1 MDLIFVV
8 KCAILPLMKRLQLE
22 LCAASVEALALAKS
36 HGFDRIELCQNL
48 EQGGLTPSAGLIQQ
62 ALDLGLETH
71 VLIGP
76 RAGGFHYQQ
85 AEIEVIRQDIQ
96 YCQQSA
102 VKGVVVGLLKANFE
116 LDKPLLQELMHLA
129 PELDWTFHRAFD
141 ERLDWKRSLDILIE
155 LGFKRVLT
163 SGFASNVEIGLP
175 ILAQMSQY
183 ANGRIQIMAGGGVNA
198 GNIGKLALIDGLAA
212 VHFSATQKELL
223 DEDSAFSET
232 ILKVSESRL
241 QRILAAI

>member
-1 MDLIFVV
+1 MNPI
-8 KCAILPLMKRLQLE
+8 QLE
-22 LCAASVEALALAKS
+22 LCAASLEALTLAKT

-62 ALDLGLETH
+62 ALSMGLETH
-71 VLIGP
+71 VLIRP

-85 AEIEVIRQDIQ
+85 AEIDVIRQDIY
-96 YCQQSA
+96 YCRQSG

-116 LDKPLLQELMHLA
+116 LDKSLLQDLMQLA

-141 ERLDWKRSLDILIE
+141 ESLDWKRSLDILID

-175 ILAQMSQY
+175 ILTQMSHY

-198 GNIGKLALIDGLAA
+198 GNIAKLVQIPGIAA

-232 ILKVSESRL
+232 ILKVSEPRL

>member
-8 KCAILPLMKRLQLE
+8 KCAILPLMKALQLE
-22 LCAASVEALALAKS
+22 LCAASVEALKLAKT

-48 EQGGLTPSAGLIQQ
+48 EQGGLTPSAGLIGQ
-62 ALDLGLETH
+62 ALNLGLKTH
-71 VLIGP
+71 VLIRP
-76 RAGGFHYQQ
+76 RAGGFHYEQ
-85 AEIEVIRQDIQ
+85 AEIEVIQREIEFCKNLGVQ
-96 YCQQSA
+96 
-102 VKGVVVGLLKANFE
+102 GVVVGLLKSNFE
-116 LDKPLLQELMHLA
+116 LDKSLLQDLMQLA

-141 ERLDWKRSLDILIE
+141 ESLDWKRSLDVLME

-175 ILAQMSQY
+175 ILVQMCQY
-183 ANGRIQIMAGGGVNA
+183 ANGRIEIMAGGGVNA
-198 GNIGKLALIDGLAA
+198 GNIAKLAQIPNIAA

-232 ILKVSESRL
+232 ILKVSETRL
-241 QRILAAI
+241 KRILSAI

>member
-8 KCAILPLMKRLQLE
+8 KCAILPLMKALQLE
-22 LCAASVEALALAKS
+22 LCAASVEALTLAKT

-48 EQGGLTPSAGLIQQ
+48 EQGGLTPSAGLIGQ
-62 ALDLGLETH
+62 ALNLGLKTH
-71 VLIGP
+71 VLIRP
-76 RAGGFHYQQ
+76 RAGGFHYEQ
-85 AEIEVIRQDIQ
+85 AEIEVIQREIKFCKNLGVQ
-96 YCQQSA
+96 
-102 VKGVVVGLLKANFE
+102 GVVVGLLKSNFE
-116 LDKPLLQELMHLA
+116 LDKSLLQDLMQLA

-141 ERLDWKRSLDILIE
+141 ESLDWKRSLDVLME

-175 ILAQMSQY
+175 ILVQMCQY
-183 ANGRIQIMAGGGVNA
+183 ANGRIEIMAGGGVNA
-198 GNIGKLALIDGLAA
+198 GNIAKLAQIPNIAA

-232 ILKVSESRL
+232 ILKVSETRL
-241 QRILAAI
+241 KRILSAI

>member
-8 KCAILPLMKRLQLE
+8 KCAILPLMKALQLE
-22 LCAASVEALALAKS
+22 LCAASVEALTLAKT

-48 EQGGLTPSAGLIQQ
+48 EQGGLTPSAGLIGQ
-62 ALDLGLETH
+62 ALNLGLETH
-71 VLIGP
+71 VLIRP
-76 RAGGFHYQQ
+76 RAGGFHYEQ
-85 AEIEVIRQDIQ
+85 AEIEVIQREIEFCKNLGVQ
-96 YCQQSA
+96 
-102 VKGVVVGLLKANFE
+102 GVVVGLLKSNFE
-116 LDKPLLQELMHLA
+116 LDKSLLQDLMQLA

-141 ERLDWKRSLDILIE
+141 ESLDWKRSLDVLME

-175 ILAQMSQY
+175 ILLQMCEY
-183 ANGRIQIMAGGGVNA
+183 ANGRIEIMAGGGVNA
-198 GNIGKLALIDGLAA
+198 GNIAKLAQIPNIAA

>member
-8 KCAILPLMKRLQLE
+8 KCAILPLMKALQLE
-22 LCAASVEALALAKS
+22 LCAASVEALTLAKT

-48 EQGGLTPSAGLIQQ
+48 EQGGLTPSAGLIGQ
-62 ALDLGLETH
+62 ALNLSLETH
-71 VLIGP
+71 VLIRP
-76 RAGGFHYQQ
+76 RAGGFHYEQ
-85 AEIEVIRQDIQ
+85 AEIEVIQREIEFCKNLGVQ
-96 YCQQSA
+96 
-102 VKGVVVGLLKANFE
+102 GVVVGLLKSNFE
-116 LDKPLLQELMHLA
+116 LDKSLLQDLMQLA

-141 ERLDWKRSLDILIE
+141 ESLDWKRSLDVLME

-175 ILAQMSQY
+175 ILLQMCEY
-183 ANGRIQIMAGGGVNA
+183 ANGRIEIMAGGGVNA
-198 GNIGKLALIDGLAA
+198 GNIAKLAQIPNIAA

-232 ILKVSESRL
+232 ILKVSETRL
-241 QRILAAI
+241 KRILSAI